1 MTSLS
6 STIRNAGF
14 RLVRRAA
21 PCLSVLAA
29 AAALGCGSD
38 WQNDKGYA
46 TPGGPQKPDEAPTTS
61 DHPTGLHAVDNHVED
76 ADGNVIRLRGV
87 NRSGTEYKCV
97 QGDIFDGRSDKKS
110 VEAMA
115 TWNANAVRVPLN
127 ATCWLGINGV
137 AQAFS
142 GEAYK
147 TAISDYITLL
157 HASSLIPI
165 LELHWTAPG
174 DEKAISQPLVPDRD
188 HAPDFWAD
196 VARTFA
202 DDTGIVFE
210 PFNEPVYN
218 YLFRDDAESAWACW
232 RDGCSVPERMAQDG
246 SVEPAFEAAGIQ
258 DLLDAIRGAESD
270 AGTPS
275 HLVLQGGLDWS
286 NDLSG
291 WLEHRPDDP
300 AANLGAAWH
309 IYNFNGCNSA
319 DCFDGA
325 PAEVGATVP
334 LVATEIGEND
344 CQGGFVNSTMDW
356 LDAHDAG
363 YLAWS
368 WNTFGPCEAGSS
380 SHAWSLVEDY
390 YTPTPNSDY
399 AQAIHDRLAAAE

>member
-6 STIRNAGF
+6 STIR
-14 RLVRRAA
+14 RARA
-21 PCLSVLAA
+21 PRARCIASSVSVLSALLG
-29 AAALGCGSD
+29 LGCSSD
-38 WQNDKGYA
+38 WQNDQGYA
-46 TPGGPQKPDEAPTTS
+46 SKGNGQTPEEPPAS
-61 DHPTGLHAVDNHVED
+61 MSHPTGLHAVDNHIED

-97 QGDIFDGRSDKKS
+97 QGDIFDGASDKKS

-115 TWNANAVRVPLN
+115 TWNVNAVRVPLN
-127 ATCWLGINGV
+127 ETCWLGINGV

-147 TAISDYITLL
+147 SAISDYIGLL
-157 HASSLIPI
+157 HAYSLIPI

-174 DEKAISQPLVPDRD
+174 EEKAISQPLVPDLD

-196 VARTFA
+196 VTRTFA
-202 DDTGIVFE
+202 DDTGVIFE

-218 YLFRDDAESAWACW
+218 YLFQGDAESAWACW
-232 RDGCSVPERMAQDG
+232 RDGCTVPDRVAQDG
-246 SVEPAFEAAGIQ
+246 SMQPGFAATGFQ
-258 DLLDAIRGAESD
+258 GMLDAIRGAE
-270 AGTPS
+270 AETGTGS

-300 AANLGAAWH
+300 AMNLGAAWH

-319 DCFDGA
+319 TCFDGA
-325 PAEVGATVP
+325 PADVAAAIP

-344 CQGGFVNSTMDW
+344 CQAGFVNNVMDW
-356 LDAHDAG
+356 LDAHDSG

-380 SHAWSLVEDY
+380 SHAWSLVQDY
-390 YTPTPNSDY
+390 YVPTPNSEY
-399 AQAIHDRLAAAE
+399 AQAIHDRLRGSE